1 MLLDRFQQ
9 NLRPLRLHFLLEA
22 VLNLI
27 RNFLYGASC
36 GFLEVFYLTYAP
48 PFRLDPFYGCFQ
60 RERE

>member
-27 RNFLYGASC
+27 RNFLIVHLVAPLRS
-36 GFLEVFYLTYAP
+36 FIVVF
-48 PFRLDPFYGCFQ
+48 
-60 RERE
+60 